1 MALPSRSNP
10 VTRSLSKVAKA
21 ISPTGIGVLLS
32 VGAHM
37 GLLAF
42 GPRTDF
48 SFAALSAAEQQAEA
62 EETIVPLVQLTPAER
77 NRLPSFAQ
85 PRRPPVSTGLGNL
98 SLPSGLPSVPN
109 TSIPRRTVPTNPF
122 PAPTTPRARTPVRT
136 PTRTQTPAPLSRTLP
151 STIPRLQLPTIPS
164 LGLGRR
170 SGIPVVPPA
179 NTTPAPATPPSQVTP
194 APTEN
199 NGSAS
204 DLDPLP
210 QLEPSP
216 GLTLEELLA
225 QTENQDSDNVAL
237 GPDTAPASPAGEAPD
252 VDDAAA
258 PIPVPPPAIATAPA
272 QGDTTLLLDGNNNYD
287 STAVSPEE
295 AADRQ
300 TDWLIAT
307 AEGKDVVETAESEI
321 TIDSQFKACREVPP
335 EEGRL
340 GVLVSP
346 DGAQSEASVLKSI
359 GYDVLNRL
367 ALRTLEYEDFGTPA
381 VPTQYII
388 KVNVEYKPDDCA
400 EPLPEVSA
408 ADSTDEQPAASE
420 SPAE

>member
-10 VTRSLSKVAKA
+10 VTRSLSKVVKV

-32 VGAHM
+32 VGAHVA
-37 GLLAF
+37 LLAL

-48 SFAALSAAEQQAEA
+48 SFAALSQAAQQAET

-85 PRRPPVSTGLGNL
+85 PRRPPVSGNL

-109 TSIPRRTVPTNPF
+109 TSILRRTVPANPF
-122 PAPTTPRARTPVRT
+122 PAPTTPRTRTPVRT
-136 PTRTQTPAPLSRTLP
+136 PTRPQTPAPLSRALP

-179 NTTPAPATPPSQVTP
+179 NTTTPPPVETAPSEVTP
-194 APTEN
+194 PPEVD
-199 NGSAS
+199 NGSAR
-204 DLDPLP
+204 DLLP
-210 QLEPSP
+210 QLESAP
-216 GLTLEELLA
+216 GLSLEEAIA
-225 QTENQDSDNVAL
+225 QQEAANQGSGSVAIGPDAEPSSNESSGADNEGEAVAL
-237 GPDTAPASPAGEAPD
+237 
-252 VDDAAA
+252 
-258 PIPVPPPAIATAPA
+258 PVPPPAIATASA
-272 QGDTTLLLDGNNNYD
+272 QGETNLLLDGNNNYD
-287 STAVSPEE
+287 ATAVSLEE
-295 AADRQ
+295 ADEREA
-300 TDWLIAT
+300 DWLLAT
-307 AEGKDVVETAESEI
+307 AEGKDAVETASSEL

-335 EEGRL
+335 VEGRL
-340 GVLVSP
+340 GVVVNP
-346 DGAQSEASVLKSI
+346 DGSQSEVEVLKSI

-381 VPTQYII
+381 VPTQYIV

-400 EPLPEVSA
+400 EPLPEAGEAESSDESA
-408 ADSTDEQPAASE
+408 AGDSTNE
-420 SPAE
+420 